1 MGKKLTKQ
9 QRINRLLAEICKD
22 IKVKKFLEE
31 RDLLKEKLASE
42 GDISFDIYFKE
53 MLKLRKKHNI
63 VTAIGRDG
71 SYIYKVEEVA

>member
-53 MLKLRKKHNI
+53 MRKLRKKHDI

-71 SYIYKVEEVA
+71 SIIN